1 MSRYTSTGRKRAR
14 RTSFAPHS
22 RSWGNHGL
30 QGPKAPKGPSKR
42 TEAADS
48 ALAAIL
54 ELFESGELPAR
65 IAETVIARAEGV
77 SPSANW
83 SLGNQLLCLL
93 AGSTDCR
100 GYRQWG
106 EAARHVIKGS
116 KAVYILAPIKRKKK
130 ETDADTGEESE
141 SFYVAGFTGV
151 PVFRIED
158 TDGPPVAT
166 YEDYRPA
173 EWPPLYDVAEALG
186 VTVTYGP
193 GDGRFRG
200 CYSPGAE
207 RITLC
212 TEDSCTFFHELAHA
226 AHARV
231 LRERGDDM
239 KGGQVSSQ
247 EIVAETVAAT
257 LCRLHDLD
265 GFLYHGAEYV
275 RSYANGGNPAKAAI
289 KVLADVQACL
299 YLILE
304 TATMEGV
311 SVPATVAA

>member
-1 MSRYTSTGRKRAR
+1 MSSYTSAGRKRAR

-22 RSWGNHGL
+22 RSWGGKGL
-30 QGPKAPKGPSKR
+30 QGPKADKGPGKR
-42 TEAADS
+42 QVAADA
-48 ALAAIL
+48 ALASIL

-93 AGSTDCR
+93 AGTTDAR

-106 EAARHVIKGS
+106 EVGRHVVKGA
-116 KAVYILAPIKRKKK
+116 KAIYILGPVKRKRTEK
-130 ETDADTGEESE
+130 DAETGETRD
-141 SFYVAGFTGV
+141 SFYVAGFTAI

-166 YEDYRPA
+166 YADYRPA

-212 TEDSCTFFHELAHA
+212 TEDACTFFHELAHA

-231 LRERGDDM
+231 LRERGEDV
-239 KGGQVSSQ
+239 KGGQVPSQ
-247 EIVAETVAAT
+247 EIVAEVVSAT
-257 LCRLHDLD
+257 LCKLYGLD
-265 GFLYHGAEYV
+265 GYLWHGAEYV
-275 RSYANGGNPAKAAI
+275 TRYANGGNPARAAI
-289 KVLADVQACL
+289 KVLGDVQACL

-304 TATMEGV
+304 TAIETGAA
-311 SVPATVAA
+311 VPVTVAA